1 MKLDVFFFFFF
12 LAEERNF
19 REISIRYDESTTIES
34 GSLKFFVIKYAM
46 LARRHDIL
54 QVVYLPF
61 VSIAINHV
69 GINTTV
75 MFGIVKPSATKILI

>member
-1 MKLDVFFFFFF
+1 MVSSLKLDVFFFFF

-19 REISIRYDESTTIES
+19 REASIRCIES
-34 GSLKFFVIKYAM
+34 GRLKFFVIKYAM
-46 LARRHDIL
+46 LVRRYDIL

-69 GINTTV
+69 GINMTV
-75 MFGIVKPSATKILI
+75 IFGIVKPSATKILI

>member
-1 MKLDVFFFFFF
+1 MVSSLKLDVFFFF

-19 REISIRYDESTTIES
+19 REISIRYDESDR
-34 GSLKFFVIKYAM
+34 LKFFVIKYAM
-46 LARRHDIL
+46 LVRRYDIL

-69 GINTTV
+69 GINMTV
-75 MFGIVKPSATKILI
+75 TFGIVKPSATKILI